1 MISLKKLLESIPRPI
16 RNKYVVTLLI
26 FILWIIFID
35 NYNIISQYKTY
46 KQIRDLKETK
56 KFYKKEIE
64 KDSTQLYNLRNNT
77 REQEKF
83 AREKFLMKKKNEE
96 VFIIK
101 QTNEK

>member
-1 MISLKKLLESIPRPI
+1 MSLTKLLENIPKPI

-46 KQIRDLKETK
+46 EHLKNLKETK
-56 KFYKKEIE
+56 EFYKKEIE
-64 KDSTQLYNLRNNT
+64 KDSTQLYNLRNDT
-77 REQEKF
+77 GEQERF
-83 AREKFLMKKKNEE
+83 AREKFLMKKENEE
-96 VFIIK
+96 IFIIK